1 MCHHST
7 QDPIKVN
14 HTGGINLVLIM
25 DNTFISEQ
33 THQLETA
40 DEMQTCCECVELS
53 DNENQ
58 EIDEDYF
65 FHKNTEISIPGRG
78 KKTLGNFLEKL
89 RV

>member
-1 MCHHST
+1 M
-7 QDPIKVN
+7 N
-14 HTGGINLVLIM
+14 
-25 DNTFISEQ
+25 NTFIEQ

-40 DEMQTCCECVELS
+40 DEMQTCCECVEFS

-78 KKTLGNFLEKL
+78 KNTLGNFLHN
-89 RV
+89 